1 MSQCGRCMSPQEE
14 RVVNKSVDRKGRERV
29 YGILEQNQFS
39 LPHVD
44 VERAKY
50 FTESMRETEGEL
62 LTLRWAK
69 ALKNVAEKITV
80 YITPNQLIA
89 GRVGKFGR
97 YGILYPEIDGD
108 FYREVLADLEHRD
121 KSPFQISQEDI
132 KVVMEEIAPYWEG
145 KTYHEHLNKTL
156 PAEIR
161 SVTYVDERG
170 LKSKF
175 VVSETSS
182 YRSALQWVPD
192 YEKVIKRGFLDIQK
206 EAREKLATL
215 DLTNSVDLWDKKPF
229 LEAMIIVCDSIM
241 IWAKRHADLAREL
254 AAKEGDSKRK
264 AELLHLEL
272 PDDVVEYIA
281 NNLKNNI
288 RQLEGAVKKMNAY
301 YMLEGISPVIGVAQ
315 NAIRDILSE
324 TQPVPLT
331 VERIISEVARTYNVT
346 ASDIRGPKRN
356 SAVSAA
362 RRTAAYVVREIT
374 GLSMEEIGKEFGG
387 RDHST
392 IVYSIRVMEK
402 DIQNDSR
409 LKETVEDIIK
419 NVRS

>member
-1 MSQCGRCMSPQEE
+1 MSQCGCCMSPQED
-14 RVVNKSVDRKGRERV
+14 RVVNKSVDRNGRERV
-29 YGILEQNQFS
+29 YGILEQNQFT

-69 ALKNVAEKITV
+69 ALKNIAEKMTV

-161 SVTYVDERG
+161 NVTYVDERG

-206 EAREKLATL
+206 EAREKL
-215 DLTNSVDLWDKKPF
+215 P
-229 LEAMIIVCDSIM
+229 
-241 IWAKRHADLAREL
+241 
-254 AAKEGDSKRK
+254 
-264 AELLHLEL
+264 
-272 PDDVVEYIA
+272 
-281 NNLKNNI
+281 
-288 RQLEGAVKKMNAY
+288 
-301 YMLEGISPVIGVAQ
+301 
-315 NAIRDILSE
+315 
-324 TQPVPLT
+324 PL
-331 VERIISEVARTYNVT
+331 I
-346 ASDIRGPKRN
+346 
-356 SAVSAA
+356 
-362 RRTAAYVVREIT
+362 
-374 GLSMEEIGKEFGG
+374 
-387 RDHST
+387 
-392 IVYSIRVMEK
+392 
-402 DIQNDSR
+402 
-409 LKETVEDIIK
+409 
-419 NVRS
+419 